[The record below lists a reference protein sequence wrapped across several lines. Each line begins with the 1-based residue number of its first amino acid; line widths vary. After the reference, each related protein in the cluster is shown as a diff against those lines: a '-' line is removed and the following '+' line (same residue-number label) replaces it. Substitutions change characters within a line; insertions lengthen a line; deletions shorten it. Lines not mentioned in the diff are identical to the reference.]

1 MKAVILAG
9 GQGKRLRPLTN
20 DMPKPLVEVACKPI
34 MVHQIEW
41 LKKYGIREFIVTVGY
56 LKEKFIDYLG
66 SGRKYGVHI
75 SYIVEEE
82 PLGTAGGLKNALSLL
97 DKEETFFVVNGD
109 VITDIDP
116 TKLIEVLD
124 GSVIGAIATVPLPSP
139 YGIVFSDCRDY
150 IILFQEKP
158 VIRDYWIN
166 AGLYLFKPEVFEYLP
181 DRGDLER
188 ELFPKLADARKLK
201 TVKYY
206 DFTIWRSIDTLK
218 DLEEAEK
225 IIFKEKKVSD

>member
-9 GQGKRLRPLTN
+9 GQGRRLRPLTN
-20 DMPKPLVEVACKPI
+20 DIPKPLVEIAGKPI
-34 MVHQIEW
+34 IVHQIEW
-41 LKKYGIREFIVTVGY
+41 LKKYEVREFIAAVGY
-56 LKEKFIDYLG
+56 LKEKFIDNLG

-75 SYIVEEE
+75 SYVVEEE
-82 PLGTAGGLKNALSLL
+82 PLGTAGGLKNVANLL
-97 DKEETFFVVNGD
+97 DKEEMFYVVNGD

-116 TKLIEVLD
+116 TKLIGVLD
-124 GSVIGAIATVPLPSP
+124 GSTIGVIATVPLPSP
-139 YGIVFSDCRDY
+139 YGIVFSDSRDY
-150 IILFQEKP
+150 VILFQEKP

-166 AGLYLFKPEVFEYLP
+166 AGLYLFKPEVFKYLP

-201 TVKYY
+201 TVKYC

-225 IIFKEKKVSD
+225 IVGGNV